1 MDRKSA
7 ESMVTRDI
15 EQLLDAL
22 SPNGAPITRQR
33 LELAMPKLAHQ
44 AFEHGRI
51 YALSS
56 LLTVEDV
63 AQRLHTSPQRIRTI
77 ARAKHAQLGIG
88 ARIGGQWFFTP
99 EEVESLRPGPPGRPR
114 RNTEEAS
121 CTANSDDVVLC
132 DG

>member
-7 ESMVTRDI
+7 EAMVTRDI
-15 EQLLDAL
+15 ENMLNAH
-22 SPNGAPITRQR
+22 SPNHTPITRQR
-33 LELAMPKLAHQ
+33 LELALPKLCHQ
-44 AFEHGRI
+44 AFEAGRL

-56 LLTVEDV
+56 LLTVDDV
-63 AQRLHTSPQRIRTI
+63 ASILHASPQRIRTI

-121 CTANSDDVVLC
+121 CTANSDD
-132 DG
+132 

>member
-7 ESMVTRDI
+7 ESMVTRGV

-33 LELAMPKLAHQ
+33 LELALPKLAHQ

-56 LLTVEDV
+56 LLTVDDV
-63 AQRLHTSPQRIRTI
+63 ASILHASPQRVRTI

-99 EEVESLRPGPPGRPR
+99 EEVESLRPGPPGRP
-114 RNTEEAS
+114 AK
-121 CTANSDDVVLC
+121 DDAET
-132 DG
+132 